1 MHLVENIRAHFCHII
16 DNWKCV
22 QIMQSNLMQQFS
34 DYIYAI
40 ILGIVEGLTEFL
52 PVSSTGHLIL
62 AEELLNHKAPAAFDT
77 MIQLGAILA
86 VCVIYFQ
93 KLWRVVLDLPS
104 KKSAQMFVLSILVAF
119 FPAMIIGALAHDFI
133 KEVLFSPIVVAI
145 TAIIG
150 GVIIIVAEKY
160 THNVKFKEVEDIDLI
175 TALKIGLV
183 QCLAMI
189 PGTSR
194 SGATIIGALFMGV
207 ERKAAAEFSFF
218 LAIPTMLGVFV
229 YEAYKGRHELMAQG
243 GNEIITI
250 AIGFVVSFIAAI
262 LVIKPFLNYV
272 TQKGFTPFAWYRIA
286 LGIAMLGYFMLL
298 K

>member
-1 MHLVENIRAHFCHII
+1 
-16 DNWKCV
+16 
-22 QIMQSNLMQQFS
+22 MQHFS

-62 AEELLNHKAPAAFDT
+62 AEELLKYKAPASFDT

-86 VCVIYFQ
+86 VCVLYFQ

-104 KKSAQMFVLSILVAF
+104 KKSAQMFALSILVAF
-119 FPAMIIGALAHDFI
+119 FPAMIIGAVAHDFI
-133 KEVLFSPIVVAI
+133 KEVLFSPIIVAI

-160 THNVKFKEVEDIDLI
+160 THQVKFKEVEDIDLI

-250 AIGFVVSFIAAI
+250 AIGFIISFISAI
-262 LVIKPFLNYV
+262 IVIKPFLNYV
-272 TQKGFTPFAWYRIA
+272 TKKGFTPFAWYRII
-286 LGIAMLGYFMLL
+286 LGIVMLGYFMIL